1 MKLIISFAALAK
13 LSSGF
18 ISGEGLCLAGL
29 EFFVANCGES
39 PDQLCDYTMETLCE
53 MGCDEKFTDDV
64 RGEWERLG
72 GDCTPYRTLLG
83 DGVPEDYDIN
93 KIMQYGC
100 WCNFDDIDGKRLLLG
115 QDKPV
120 DAYDTI
126 CREYQQCMRCAKSDG
141 NDYWM
146 DAYGEPACDPHTEG
160 YETTFEKPN
169 TNVFKRSCDGNPTEC
184 SKSVCSCESRFLTQ
198 LFQQNMLSKF
208 NVPGFTH
215 EPMYQHKTSYRPD
228 GTFIWEDECVRK
240 PGSNPVCCGFYPYRA
255 PHKETATKQCCGWSN
270 DHIFNPQ
277 IEVCDDDNEQVL
289 SKQTGQK
296 TENDTTG
303 KKESAVIEL
312 IKKMLMGMRR

>member
-1 MKLIISFAALAK
+1 MGIEKTILVKMKLIISFAALAK

-39 PDQLCDYTMETLCE
+39 QDQLCDYTMETLCE
-53 MGCDEKFTDDV
+53 MGCDDKFTDEV

-100 WCNFDDIDGKRLLLG
+100 WCNFDDIDGERLLLG

-126 CREYQQCMRCAKSDG
+126 CKEYQLCMRCAKSDG

-146 DAYGEPACDPHTEG
+146 DEYGEPACDPHTEG
-160 YETTFEKPN
+160 YSTTFEKPN

-198 LFQQNMLSKF
+198 LFQQNLLSKLD
-208 NVPGFTH
+208 VPGFTH
-215 EPMYQHKTSYRPD
+215 EPMYQHKAS
-228 GTFIWEDECVRK
+228 
-240 PGSNPVCCGFYPYRA
+240 
-255 PHKETATKQCCGWSN
+255 ATKQCCGWSN

-277 IEVCDDDNEQVL
+277 IEVCDEDNEQVL

-303 KKESAVIEL
+303 KKESAIIEL